1 MTDIKKFFTGAAA
14 DLIPRDRWGRPQI
27 KQADGKLQAYQRV
40 TTFVGPLEDTSNLTK
55 WKMRMALKGVMSRP
69 SLQMEVASNLDD
81 DRRLNAV
88 AEKCLDAAGSSDKA
102 DLGSALHKFTENHD
116 NGLDISAMP
125 DAFKPDLAAYVHATR
140 IFKMAAIEQFVVIDE
155 LAVAGTTDRIVELNG
170 KFYIADVKTGSIEYG
185 MGKICMQLAA
195 YAHGKGY
202 NPETGERID
211 LPPVSQTAGIIIHLP
226 AGTGTCELIWC
237 DLTAGWMACTQLAVG
252 VQAWRKRKDLF
263 KPFYAP
269 AEVPGQT
276 ALEVPA
282 AVTAEATQYA
292 AEAHGAP
299 QAAPLQQVIDQSHAA
314 AAAASAA
321 VVAARPVAET
331 LPPQNMPGSQAG
343 FDNLAGE
350 VSAALLQAIRGA
362 IDENTL
368 KVLWNL
374 NQAVW
379 SDEHTAAAKVRH
391 GELIRETFKGGA

>member
-1 MTDIKKFFTGAAA
+1 MTDIKQFFTGAAA

-27 KQADGKLQAYQRV
+27 KQPDGKLKAYQRV

-69 SLQMEVASNLDD
+69 SLQMEVASSLDD
-81 DRRLNAV
+81 DRKLNAI

-125 DAFKPDLAAYVHATR
+125 DAFKPDLAAYVQATS
-140 IFKMAAIEQFVVIDE
+140 IFEMAAIEQFVVIDE
-155 LAVAGTTDRIVELNG
+155 LAVAGTMDRIVKYNG
-170 KFYIADVKTGSIEYG
+170 RYYIADVKTGSIEYG

-202 NPETGERID
+202 DADTGQRID

-237 DLTAGWMACTQLAVG
+237 DLTAGWYACTQLAVG

-276 ALEVPA
+276 AMELP
-282 AVTAEATQYA
+282 TA
-292 AEAHGAP
+292 AP
-299 QAAPLQQVIDQSHAA
+299 QAAPQAPQQANPLQQVIAQTHEA

-321 VVAARPVAET
+321 VAARPVAES
-331 LPPQNMPGSQAG
+331 LPPRNMPGSQAG

-368 KVLWNL
+368 KVLWNH
-374 NQAVW
+374 NQPVW
-379 SDEHTAAAKVRH
+379 SEEHTAAAKVRH
-391 GELIRETFKGGA
+391 GELMGGA